1 MSYEEDVKRPG
12 KFEGERRYVP
22 YFWEQYLDGGADK
35 DDGKYLYFKITE
47 EDKKKFPELK
57 QQRRKVIKIWEDDVG
72 FVREANPLGRP
83 RFKKGAVVHD
93 TRKGYGGIITDVV
106 PPGIYYSGIPREAM
120 YDIKYPGVVLGPQAY
135 MVPEHRLRRAKQRIR
150 NPHRKAK
157 AGLGLLGLVVLA
169 GAGYMLYRIIKGQ
182 TQ

>member
-1 MSYEEDVKRPG
+1 MSYEEDVKGPG

-35 DDGKYLYFKITE
+35 DDGKFLHFKLTD

-57 QQRRKVIKIWEDDVG
+57 GRKVIKIWEDDVG

-83 RFKKGAVVHD
+83 R
-93 TRKGYGGIITDVV
+93 
-106 PPGIYYSGIPREAM
+106 
-120 YDIKYPGVVLGPQAY
+120 
-135 MVPEHRLRRAKQRIR
+135 R
-150 NPHRKAK
+150 NPHRKSK
-157 AGLGLLGLVVLA
+157 AGLGILGLVVLA

-182 TQ
+182 AQ